1 MANSSPP
8 QSPAPRSRADCE
20 ALDARD
26 PLRGV
31 RDKFALPESV
41 IYLDGHSLGPAT
53 HTALQ
58 RLQTTAQDQW
68 ANGLIRSWNAAGWI
82 DMPQTVGAKI
92 ARLIGA
98 DAEDVLVTD
107 SVSVNL
113 FKLAGG
119 ALSLLRKPGQRPNV
133 MYEQGE
139 FPTDASIV
147 NGLCDMTGALPFQIA
162 ASGALNTFK
171 GMYGVLIRS
180 LVNYRTGEVAD
191 VAAYEAVAAQSGTL
205 IIWDLSHATGV
216 IDLDLKALG
225 VKLAVGCTY
234 KYVNGGP
241 GAPAFVYVRD
251 MPDRFM
257 SPIWG
262 WFGSKDQFNF
272 DARYEQ
278 KDGAAGFAA
287 GTPPVLSLSALDA
300 ALDATADLDMR
311 MVAAK
316 ARALGDLIIARADAM
331 GLKTISPR
339 NGSRRGGHVSLIHD
353 NGYAIVQALIARG
366 VIPDFRS
373 PDAMRFGVAPL
384 YIRFVD
390 VWDAMYQLADIL
402 ETRSWDRPEFH
413 ARAKV
418 T

>member
-1 MANSSPP
+1 MAKSSP
-8 QSPAPRSRADCE
+8 SPYASPRSRADCE
-20 ALDARD
+20 ALDAQD
-26 PLRGV
+26 PLRGA
-31 RDKFALPESV
+31 REKFALPEGV

-58 RLQTTAQDQW
+58 RVQATAQHDW

-82 DMPQTVGAKI
+82 DLPQTVGAKI

-98 DAEDVLVTD
+98 DADNVHVTD

-113 FKLAGG
+113 FKLAAA
-119 ALSLLRKPGQRPNV
+119 ALPLLGKPGRPPYV

-171 GMYGVLIRS
+171 GMHGVLIRS
-180 LVNYRTGEVAD
+180 MVNYRTGEIAD
-191 VAAYEAVAAQSGTL
+191 VAAYEAVAAKSDTL

-216 IDLDLKALG
+216 IDLDLKAMG

-234 KYVNGGP
+234 KYLNGGP

-272 DARYEQ
+272 DAYYEQ

-311 MVAAK
+311 TVSAK
-316 ARALGDLIIARADAM
+316 AQALGDLIIARADAM
-331 GLKTISPR
+331 GLQTISPR
-339 NGSRRGGHVSLIHD
+339 DGSRRGGHVSLVHE

-384 YIRFVD
+384 YVRFVD
-390 VWDAMYQLADIL
+390 VWDAMDQLADVL
-402 ETRSWDRPEFH
+402 ETRAWDRPEFH